1 MKKMLCLLCTALLAL
16 NTGCGSPNP
25 APDLCREPP
34 AADFAQMF
42 GALDALPEA
51 WDDGTRD
58 LRSTDLR
65 SADLSGELD
74 ALLLSDFDSQTL
86 WPDTLPDGFDPAAVM
101 EQGKNPGLGVRALH
115 EKGITGKGVGIA
127 IIDQTLLTGHQEYAD
142 RLRCYR
148 EYGPVSSRA
157 GAQMHGAAVASIAA
171 GKTVG
176 VAPDALLYFFACDGS
191 AEDGEPDLTLRAQ
204 TVDEIIALN
213 STLPAGEKIRV
224 ISMSRGWMPDT
235 RGAAEM
241 QAAVKRA
248 QEAGIAFVYV
258 ADNDPLLPFMGSGR
272 LPLAD
277 PEAPSS
283 VRPGMFWEPYLF
295 EEDAQDYSGQLL
307 IPMDRRATASPTGEQ
322 DYVFYNNGGMSWAV
336 PYVAGLYAL
345 ACQAQPGITFE
356 LFVQALQETSR
367 PATLERDGKTYSFGK
382 TIDPAAMIERVSVS

>member
-1 MKKMLCLLCTALLAL
+1 MKKMLCLLCAALAILGA
-16 NTGCGSPNP
+16 GCSGSEPT
-25 APDLCREPP
+25 PDLCREPP
-34 AADFAQMF
+34 ATDFTQMF
-42 GALDALPEA
+42 GALDHLPDA
-51 WDDGTRD
+51 WEDGTRD

-74 ALLLSDFDSQTL
+74 ALLLSDFDSKTQ
-86 WPDTLPDGFDPAAVM
+86 WPDSLPDGFDPDAIM

-127 IIDQTLLTGHQEYAD
+127 IIDQTLLTGHTEYAD

-148 EYGPVSSRA
+148 EYGPISQRTN
-157 GAQMHGAAVASIAA
+157 AQMHGAAVASIAA

-176 VAPDALLYFFACDGS
+176 VAPDALLYFFACDS
-191 AEDGEPDLTLRAQ
+191 STEDGEADLTLRAQ

-213 STLPAGEKIRV
+213 HTLPAGEKIRV

-258 ADNDPLLPFMGSGR
+258 ADNDPLLPFMRSGR

-277 PEAPSS
+277 PEDPSS
-283 VRPGMFWEPYLF
+283 VHPGLFWEPYLF
-295 EEDAQDYSGQLL
+295 EADARDYSNQLL

-322 DYVFYNNGGMSWAV
+322 DYAFYNDGGMSWAV

-345 ACQAQPGITFE
+345 ACQARPDVTFE
-356 LFVQALQETSR
+356 QFVQALQETSQ
-367 PATLERDGKTYSFGK
+367 PATLEQDGKSYPFGRV
-382 TIDPAAMIERVSVS
+382 INPAAMIEQIV